1 MSKVTKFMTDYLLY
15 VAIILM
21 SMSVVSGISQYRRQQ
36 NWDPVNARLVQ
47 EYQHSAYLYEGE
59 YKGEEVQFLGTVRKP
74 EMSYAVNPKN
84 VMEYGVVYNTV
95 DVVCLVAEVA
105 FVVAAIGTDVTIKVM
120 KHRVRKRC
128 LV

>member
-1 MSKVTKFMTDYLLY
+1 MSKVTKFMIDYLLY
-15 VAIILM
+15 VGIILV
-21 SMSVVSGISQYRRQQ
+21 SMSVVSGVSRYVRQQ
-36 NWDPVNARLVQ
+36 DWDTVNVYLVQ
-47 EYQHSAYLYEGE
+47 EYQHSAYLYEGG

-105 FVVAAIGTDVTIKVM
+105 FVVAAIGTDVTIKIM
-120 KHRVRKRC
+120 KRKVRKRC

>member
-1 MSKVTKFMTDYLLY
+1 MSKVTKFMIDYLLY
-15 VAIILM
+15 VDIILV
-21 SMSVVSGISQYRRQQ
+21 SMSVVSGVSRYVRQQ
-36 NWDPVNARLVQ
+36 DWDTVNVYLVQ

-95 DVVCLVAEVA
+95 DVVCLVVEVA
-105 FVVAAIGTDVTIKVM
+105 FVVAAIGTDVTIKIM
-120 KHRVRKRC
+120 KRKVRKRC

>member
-36 NWDPVNARLVQ
+36 DWDIVNARLAQ

-59 YKGEEVQFLGTVRKP
+59 YKGEEVQLLGTVRKP

-84 VMEYGVVYNTV
+84 VMEYGVVYDIV
-95 DVVCLVAEVA
+95 DVICLVAEVA
-105 FVVAAIGTDVTIKVM
+105 FVVAAIGMDVTIKVM

-128 LV
+128 MV